1 MVAHWRRRAL
11 VIGLSLLVTMPW
23 RGPPAGAAEVSPER
37 FVAVLAA
44 EVIAV
49 LKDPAVSERARLERV
64 DALTAGAFVL
74 ERTARIA
81 LGRFWKGADEAERRE
96 FAGLFKAYVLT
107 SYGRRFRM
115 LADRSFTVI
124 GANPAAQDD
133 VLVESRVDGGPTPI
147 RLDWRLTATPTG
159 WRVLDISVEGVS
171 LLLTFRNEFAAVIE
185 RSGGQLAGLIDELRN
200 RLAAERAQLAG

>member
-1 MVAHWRRRAL
+1 MSAHWRRRAL
-11 VIGLSLLVTMPW
+11 MIGLSLLVTMPW
-23 RGPPAGAAEVSPER
+23 RGSPTGAAEVSPER

-44 EVIAV
+44 EVIAA
-49 LKDPAVSERARLERV
+49 LKDPAVSDQARLERV
-64 DALTAGAFVL
+64 DTLTAAAFDL

-115 LADRSFTVI
+115 FADRSFTVI

-159 WRVLDISVEGVS
+159 WRGFGISVEGGS
-171 LLLTFRNEFAAVIE
+171 LLLPLPNQFAARVE
-185 RSGGQLAGLIDELRN
+185 RRGGPPAG
-200 RLAAERAQLAG
+200 